1 MDPLNP
7 FAALDDLMATA
18 CERAFAIVVRIEPL
32 TAPGS
37 YGDGAS
43 DPDRPARIVRG
54 ILSSAP
60 KIEGAGGQG
69 RGEFGGPTKVSGQ
82 TVVIGLSAQTIR
94 GTGDNFGGGWVS
106 DGRGGYQGTGDNFG
120 SGWTSDGR
128 GGYQGTGNN
137 FGSGWTSDGRGGYQ
151 GAGDNFGRGYS
162 SDGNGGLQGTGGNFG
177 GGWVS
182 NGQGTGKNFGG
193 GWQ

>member
-94 GTGDNFGGGWVS
+94 GLAYRLRVGDRIVLPGVQPPYPTRYTIS
-106 DGRGGYQGTGDNFG
+106 RLQPTDLGDLELIL
-120 SGWTSDGR
+120 TE
-128 GGYQGTGNN
+128 
-137 FGSGWTSDGRGGYQ
+137 
-151 GAGDNFGRGYS
+151 A
-162 SDGNGGLQGTGGNFG
+162 
-177 GGWVS
+177 
-182 NGQGTGKNFGG
+182 
-193 GWQ
+193 